1 MRHDQ
6 EHSRNCA
13 VGTKEVSPARQ
24 CREPS
29 SQGESSAVGAAQLLL
44 SAGHSLLAAFLVAAL
59 SASCLSAQSP
69 PQNPPKPK
77 PNSTTDNATQN
88 APDQPMWD
96 PLRAE
101 KDIEVGQYYMR
112 KGDVDAAIDRFQDAT
127 LAKPGYAIPFR
138 YLGEAQEKK
147 KLKRDALKSYTRYLE
162 LYPNAEDRDKIEK
175 RIEKL
180 RADLDKSKK

>member
-1 MRHDQ
+1 MLRDH
-6 EHSRNCA
+6 EHPINSA
-13 VGTKEVSPARQ
+13 VDAPQVSPARQ
-24 CREPS
+24 RWELNRP
-29 SQGESSAVGAAQLLL
+29 EEAIAAGATELLI
-44 SAGHSLLAAFLVAAL
+44 SAGRSLLAGFLLATL
-59 SASCLSAQSP
+59 SASCLPAQSP

-88 APDQPMWD
+88 APDQPTWD

-147 KLKRDALKSYTRYLE
+147 GLKRDAIKSYTRYLD
-162 LYPNAEDRDKIEK
+162 LYPHAEDKSKIEK
-175 RIEKL
+175 KIEKL
-180 RADLDKSKK
+180 RSEIGKSKK